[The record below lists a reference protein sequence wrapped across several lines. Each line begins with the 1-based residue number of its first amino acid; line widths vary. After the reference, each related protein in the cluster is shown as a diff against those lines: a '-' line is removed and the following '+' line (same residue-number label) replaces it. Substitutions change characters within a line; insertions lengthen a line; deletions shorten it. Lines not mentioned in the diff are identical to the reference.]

1 VAYQRV
7 PWAGLCL
14 LVAASRLPLAS
25 AEFDVTPTRIELI
38 PPGTVIGQRAPEP
51 WTHLIV
57 KSQPRVTD
65 GDVDEVSRNQIRLA
79 ETFSMSTVARVERI
93 DQGGVVSY
101 RLARLAS
108 GLGVHSARGDVIV
121 SPDTADVGFLAGIL
135 LDEMYEQQK
144 SVEIILRSA
153 TTAIY
158 DTPIAIRIN
167 NKNRMLV
174 LRYAVLVDE
183 HTGQL
188 DTLAWLIDVD
198 AAGRYLGLSGHL
210 QWLKPNLSF
219 DCRLYVDKSEYS
231 WGIPS
236 DVAYACLKPTPG
248 RLQLSVKKGPLTTLI
263 AKERWTLAEAPT
275 VDAGL
280 RDVLKQARA
289 ADQTA
294 AK

>member
-1 VAYQRV
+1 
-7 PWAGLCL
+7 L
-14 LVAASRLPLAS
+14 AA
-25 AEFDVTPTRIELI
+25 AEFSVTPTRIELI
-38 PPGTVIGQRAPEP
+38 PPGTIIGDKVPEP

-57 KSQPRVTD
+57 RSQPRVTD
-65 GDVDEVSRNQIRLA
+65 GDIDEVSRNQIRLA
-79 ETFSMSTVARVERI
+79 ETFSMSTVARVER
-93 DQGGVVSY
+93 VSQSGAPTY

-108 GLGVHSARGDVIV
+108 GLGVHSAGGDTIV

-135 LDEMYEQQK
+135 LDEMYQQQK
-144 SVEIILRSA
+144 SVEIVLRSA
-153 TTAIY
+153 TTAVY
-158 DTPIAIRIN
+158 DTPIAIRVG

-174 LRYAVLVDE
+174 LRYAILVDE

-198 AAGRYLGLSGHL
+198 DGRYLGLSGYL
-210 QWLKPNLSF
+210 QWLKPYLSF

-236 DVAYACLKPTPG
+236 DVAYACLKTPPG
-248 RLQLSVKKGPLTTLI
+248 RLQLSVKQGPLTTLI

-289 ADQTA
+289 ADVEPA
-294 AK
+294 R

>member
-1 VAYQRV
+1 M
-7 PWAGLCL
+7 
-14 LVAASRLPLAS
+14 AA
-25 AEFDVTPTRIELI
+25 AEFGVTPTRIELI
-38 PPGTVIGQRAPEP
+38 SPGTVIGDKAPEP

-57 KSQPRVTD
+57 KSRPRVTD
-65 GDVDEVSRNQIRLA
+65 GDIDEVSRNQIRLA
-79 ETFSMSTVARVERI
+79 ETFSMSTVARVERT
-93 DQGGVVSY
+93 GSNGAASY
-101 RLARLAS
+101 RLSRLAS
-108 GLGVHSARGDVIV
+108 GLGMHSAGGDVIV
-121 SPDTADVGFLAGIL
+121 SPDTADIGFLAGIL
-135 LDEMYEQQK
+135 LDEMYEQQT

-158 DTPIAIRIN
+158 DTPIAIRVD

-198 AAGRYLGLSGHL
+198 ANGRYLGLSGYL
-210 QWLKPNLSF
+210 QWLKPDLSF

-236 DVAYACLKPTPG
+236 DVAYACLKTPPG
-248 RLQLSVKKGPLTTLI
+248 RLQLSVKQGPLTTLI
-263 AKERWTLAEAPT
+263 AKQRWTLAEAPT

-280 RDVLKQARA
+280 RDVLNQARA
-289 ADQTA
+289 ADHTP

>member
-1 VAYQRV
+1 MIVAL
-7 PWAGLCL
+7 W
-14 LVAASRLPLAS
+14 RLPLAA
-25 AEFDVTPTRIELI
+25 AEFSVTPTRIEMI
-38 PPGTVIGQRAPEP
+38 PPGTIIGDKVPEP

-79 ETFSMSTVARVERI
+79 ETFSMSTVARVERVG
-93 DQGGVVSY
+93 QNGATAY

-108 GLGVHSARGDVIV
+108 GLGMHSAGGNTIV

-135 LDEMYEQQK
+135 LDEMYAQQG
-144 SVEIILRSA
+144 SVEIIMRSA

-158 DTPIAIRIN
+158 DTPIAIRVG

-198 AAGRYLGLSGHL
+198 ADGRYLGLSGYV

-236 DVAYACLKPTPG
+236 DVAYACLKPPPG
-248 RLQLSVKKGPLTTLI
+248 RLQLSVKPGPLTTLI
-263 AKERWTLAEAPT
+263 AKPRWTLAEAPT

-280 RDVLKQARA
+280 RDILKQARA
-289 ADQTA
+289 ADETPAQ
-294 AK
+294 